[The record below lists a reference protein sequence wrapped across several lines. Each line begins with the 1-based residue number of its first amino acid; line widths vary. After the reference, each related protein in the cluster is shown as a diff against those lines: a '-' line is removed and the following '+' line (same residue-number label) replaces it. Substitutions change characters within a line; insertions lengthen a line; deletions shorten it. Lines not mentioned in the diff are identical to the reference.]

1 MEEPAEKGGER
12 TAPAETVTAAVA
24 ARDAHTPR
32 LFYSTRSAECK
43 AQHATKPPSVNCKIK
58 CDTPEGASNGKAR
71 EKHIHSISWMQR
83 HVAAGGVWGVGAQPL
98 PILPGQCRR
107 EVSKGDER
115 EALSFGRWGQGRR
128 KASPASSLS
137 SGHKMGA
144 FPCQIR
150 YHTGITIIN

>member
-1 MEEPAEKGGER
+1 M
-12 TAPAETVTAAVA
+12 VTL
-24 ARDAHTPR
+24 TQPQGT
-32 LFYSTRSAECK
+32 LSQSAGTQPMG
-43 AQHATKPPSVNCKIK
+43 AQAQNIRICRRVNCKIK

-98 PILPGQCRR
+98 PILPGPCRR

-128 KASPASSLS
+128 KASPACSLS